1 MRLQICEDGEVCEV
15 ARGGGRRVARWK
27 GGRFLVLFNAGGC
40 RTSVRLHAF
49 VFNVNQ
55 RNDGA
60 RWVLDFLAWLQG
72 WENSAYTFFKLLKNI
87 EMWECVEF
95 VITG

>member
-15 ARGGGRRVARWK
+15 AKGEVEEWQGAK

-49 VFNVNQ
+49 VFNVN
-55 RNDGA
+55 
-60 RWVLDFLAWLQG
+60 
-72 WENSAYTFFKLLKNI
+72 
-87 EMWECVEF
+87 
-95 VITG
+95 

>member
-1 MRLQICEDGEVCEV
+1 MRLEICEEYEVCEV
-15 ARGGGRRVARWK
+15 ARGEVEEWQGGK
-27 GGRFLVLFNAGGC
+27 GGRFLVLFNGGG
-40 RTSVRLHAF
+40 RRMSVRLHAF

-72 WENSAYTFFKLLKNI
+72 WKNSPYTFFKLLKNI
-87 EMWECVEF
+87 GMWECVEF